1 MEKNMSEVP
10 VYMVVNLVVTD
21 AATYRTYEKGF
32 FPLLKKYGGEFV
44 TFDDHPIH
52 LEGCSPREGRMIIFR
67 FPSEQ
72 AGKDW
77 YADAEYQALSE
88 FRRAG
93 TRMEFLA
100 LVHGLPPRK

>member
-1 MEKNMSEVP
+1 MADVP

-21 AATYRTYEKGF
+21 TDTYRKYEKGF
-32 FPLLKKYGGEFV
+32 FPLLKRYQGEFI
-44 TFDDHPIH
+44 TYDDHPIH
-52 LEGCSPREGRMIIFR
+52 LEGHSPRPGRMIIFR

-72 AGKDW
+72 AAQDW
-77 YADAEYQALSE
+77 FADAEYQALSE

-93 TRMEFLA
+93 TSMVSLT

>member
-1 MEKNMSEVP
+1 MTDIP

-21 AATYRTYEKGF
+21 AETYRKYEKGF
-32 FPLLKKYGGEFV
+32 FPLLKKYQGEFV
-44 TFDDHPIH
+44 TYDDQPIH
-52 LEGCSPREGRMIIFR
+52 LEGNAPRKGRMIIFS

-72 AGKDW
+72 KAKEW
-77 YADAEYQALSE
+77 YADVDYQAISE

-93 TRMEFLA
+93 SEMEFLA